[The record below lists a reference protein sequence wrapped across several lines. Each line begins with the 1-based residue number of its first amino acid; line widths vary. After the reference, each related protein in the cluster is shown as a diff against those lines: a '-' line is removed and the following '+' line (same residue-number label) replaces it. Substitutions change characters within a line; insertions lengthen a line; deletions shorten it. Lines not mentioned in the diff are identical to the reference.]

1 MQSIQ
6 RALAARQTRKR
17 IRSAPENHQD
27 QNREAAAVILADQE
41 RYGGQKGGLVR
52 WATLVLSRKVE
63 LEPPEAKKNQGELF

>member
-1 MQSIQ
+1 M
-6 RALAARQTRKR
+6 
-17 IRSAPENHQD
+17 
-27 QNREAAAVILADQE
+27 ILADQE